1 MHTRAAGPRA
11 LVQAFGPGV
20 DPREPPCEP
29 LLQAV
34 SRVEPRA
41 RLGARPGRCR
51 GAADSRASVSF
62 PSLHSPWKLVV
73 TTSKK
78 ARAHEFFA
86 FLLCSAFPEQS
97 ILGRSYPG
105 TSVPQI
111 FVKGIED
118 LQVGFLNLLGLN
130 TPRVQ
135 GILTLSPYISYLI
148 SIYLL

>member
-1 MHTRAAGPRA
+1 MGLARA
-11 LVQAFGPGV
+11 
-20 DPREPPCEP
+20 
-29 LLQAV
+29 
-34 SRVEPRA
+34 
-41 RLGARPGRCR
+41 
-51 GAADSRASVSF
+51 GAAVLLTHGPPLASR
-62 PSLHSPWKLVV
+62 PCTDNPWKPVV

-97 ILGRSYPG
+97 ILGRVNPG

-118 LQVGFLNLLGLN
+118 LQVGLLNLLGLN

-135 GILTLSPYISYLI
+135 GILTLSPYINYLMN
-148 SIYLL
+148 IY